1 MAATGRMSL
10 WLRATG
16 TIYALGAVDFLLR
29 PRAATVSL
37 SRAAGG
43 EALDDEPGVSTTP
56 WIDARSRRRAVGNRL
71 QAPGVQPPVRAERPP
86 ATIRRFE
93 VHEFAIVVLLGIGT
107 FKVVDMLTEY
117 VDLSKVQS
125 ILTIALGALV
135 AWALEFSLFAQWE
148 IPVRSELLGY
158 VGTGLMIAAAGY
170 ATPKVF
176 EHVAEV
182 LGHRREVRTPKAA

>member
-1 MAATGRMSL
+1 
-10 WLRATG
+10 
-16 TIYALGAVDFLLR
+16 
-29 PRAATVSL
+29 
-37 SRAAGG
+37 
-43 EALDDEPGVSTTP
+43 
-56 WIDARSRRRAVGNRL
+56 
-71 QAPGVQPPVRAERPP
+71 
-86 ATIRRFE
+86 

-107 FKVVDMLTEY
+107 FKVVDMLNEY

-125 ILTIALGALV
+125 ILTIALGALI
-135 AWALEFSLFAQWE
+135 AWALEFSLFVQWE

-182 LGHRREVRTPKAA
+182 LGHR